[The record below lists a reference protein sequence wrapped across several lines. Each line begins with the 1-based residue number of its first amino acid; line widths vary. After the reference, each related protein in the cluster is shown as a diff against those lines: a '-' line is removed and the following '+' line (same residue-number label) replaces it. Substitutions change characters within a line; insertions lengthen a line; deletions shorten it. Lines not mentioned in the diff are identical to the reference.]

1 MYRLGFNASSFSHR
15 VLTGTW
21 RRRATRCPS
30 YRHGRAVPEAASGG
44 TGAKS
49 VARHREVPIL
59 FLPDPLYPKKCRR
72 RFSASAYFTC

>member
-49 VARHREVPIL
+49 IARHREVPIL
-59 FLPDPLYPKKCRR
+59 FLQAGVAMKSLAPWAC
-72 RFSASAYFTC
+72 FSLI